1 MFKYFNKEKEK
12 KKSLVIQKI
21 MSVEEFFNR
30 GEYEISSDIW
40 KMNSTQLE
48 ETINKQE
55 KFIKHLQTLYSQQLE
70 FIENDRIKQDDNMR
84 KLKNHLEELE
94 IKNESNV
101 QQKELIEQ
109 QYKEIYLKF
118 QPKEH
123 KDFQIQ
129 TEGNNQHEEELNR
142 LRNQCEKMCD
152 EIQRLQ
158 EENDD
163 VSVALETE
171 KKHKSS
177 LQNQNNQKIQQLEQ
191 QIHQLQLEHN
201 KELEILQITLTN
213 NFQVDVNSKTKELE
227 SKVLQEKIKCD
238 QKYKDCQRLEDEI
251 RELKLHLEQQTT
263 KYEQREGKLQLLEQ
277 KRTRDKNTILKLQ
290 SDLQSSKQHL
300 QEQNIKLINE
310 ISKANNELQDLKLKL
325 EVLEQQ
331 QNIKEQVVDQFEIQE
346 KQLRIQQLEL
356 TIYEQQNVINML
368 EKKIDQVESQSII
381 KISELEKI
389 IEQLNIKRE
398 NAKKEI
404 SELSLRLQNVHSD
417 LNSSTSSKHQAK
429 SSNIGHSK
437 QKFLLF
443 PTLKQM
449 LNDVRKKEDS
459 SYKLYMQAIVTEFKN
474 QKEIIALESAL
485 NDVSR
490 MTQDILD
497 LLEEM
502 GLI

>member
-12 KKSLVIQKI
+12 KKSLVIQKV
-21 MSVEEFFNR
+21 MSVEEFFSR
-30 GEYEISSDIW
+30 GEYEISSDVW

-55 KFIKHLQTLYSQQLE
+55 KFIKHLQTLYQQQLE
-70 FIENDRIKQDDNMR
+70 FIEGDKIKQEDNLR

-94 IKNESNV
+94 IKNESNI

-123 KDFQIQ
+123 KDILIQ
-129 TEGNNQHEEELNR
+129 TEGNNQQEEELNR
-142 LRNQCEKMCD
+142 LRNQCEKMCE

-163 VSVALETE
+163 LSVALEAE

-177 LQNQNNQKIQQLEQ
+177 LQNQNTQKLQQMELHIQ
-191 QIHQLQLEHN
+191 QLQLEHN
-201 KELEILQITLTN
+201 KELETLQITLTN
-213 NFQVDVNSKTKELE
+213 NFSVDVNSKTKELE

-238 QKYKDCQRLEDEI
+238 QKFKDCQRLEDEI
-251 RELKLHLEQQTT
+251 RELKQHLEQQTT

-277 KRTRDKNTILKLQ
+277 KRTRDKNTIQKLQ
-290 SDLQSSKQHL
+290 CDLQSSKQHL
-300 QEQNIKLINE
+300 SEQNIKLINE
-310 ISKANNELQDLKLKL
+310 ISKANNELYELKQKL
-325 EVLEQQ
+325 EKLEQQ
-331 QNIKEQVVDQFEIQE
+331 QNQKEKVVDQFEVQE
-346 KQLRIQQLEL
+346 KQLKIQQLEL
-356 TIYEQQNVINML
+356 IIYDQQNTINIL
-368 EKKIDQVESQSII
+368 EKKIDSVESQSII

-404 SELSLRLQNVHSD
+404 SELSLKLQNMHQD
-417 LNSSTSSKHQAK
+417 LNTSTSSKHQAK
-429 SSNIGHSK
+429 SSNIGHNK

-449 LNDVRKKEDS
+449 LSDVRKKEDS

-474 QKEIIALESAL
+474 QKEIIALETAL

-497 LLEEM
+497 LLDEM

>member
-12 KKSLVIQKI
+12 KKSLIIQNV

-40 KMNSTQLE
+40 KMNTTQLE

-55 KFIKHLQTLYSQQLE
+55 KFIKHLQTLYQQQLE
-70 FIENDRIKQDDNMR
+70 FIENDKTKQEDNLR
-84 KLKNHLEELE
+84 KLKNHMEELE

-101 QQKELIEQ
+101 QQKELIEEK
-109 QYKEIYLKF
+109 YKEIYLKF
-118 QPKEH
+118 QPKEN
-123 KDFQIQ
+123 KNFSTQ
-129 TEGNNQHEEELNR
+129 TEGNDQLEEEVNR
-142 LRNQCEKMCD
+142 LRNQCEKMCE
-152 EIQRLQ
+152 EIQRFQ

-163 VSVALETE
+163 LSVALEAE

-177 LQNQNNQKIQQLEQ
+177 LQNQNNQKIQQLELNIQ
-191 QIHQLQLEHN
+191 QLQQEHN
-201 KELEILQITLTN
+201 KELEILQITLAN
-213 NFQVDVNSKTKELE
+213 NFSVDVNSKTKELE

-238 QKYKDCQRLEDEI
+238 QKQKDCQRLEEEI
-251 RELKLHLEQQTT
+251 KELKLHLEQQTT
-263 KYEQREGKLQLLEQ
+263 KYEQREGKLKLLEQ
-277 KRTRDKNTILKLQ
+277 KRTRDKNTIQKLQ
-290 SDLQSSKQHL
+290 CDFQQSKQHL
-300 QEQNIKLINE
+300 SEQNIKLINE
-310 ISKANNELQDLKLKL
+310 ISKANNEIYELKQKL
-325 EVLEQQ
+325 EKQQ
-331 QNIKEQVVDQFEIQE
+331 IQQKEVVDQFEIQE
-346 KQLRIQQLEL
+346 KQLKIQQLEL
-356 TIYEQQNVINML
+356 IIYEQQNTINML

-398 NAKKEI
+398 YAKKEI
-404 SELSLRLQNVHSD
+404 TELSQKLQNVHQD
-417 LNSSTSSKHQAK
+417 LNTSSSSRHQAK
-429 SSNIGHSK
+429 SSNIGHNK

-449 LNDVRKKEDS
+449 LNDVRKKEDN
-459 SYKLYMQAIVTEFKN
+459 SYKLYMQAIMTEFKN

-490 MTQDILD
+490 MTQDIID